1 MLEANTDRSYFMI
14 GAVIIAAVLIAGATW
29 LFRDVIF
36 GENGSIDVMVEKL
49 FTQGNTAVDNIDLDT
64 TTTPTP

>member
-36 GENGSIDVMVEKL
+36 GNDGSIDLMVKSL
-49 FTQGNTAVDNIDLDT
+49 FSKGNAAITGIDT
-64 TTTPTP
+64 NATP